1 MRVIRRGRLVT
12 LRRGLAYRRFGG
24 VRSPAFLRVAPL
36 PLQITRKGTL
46 ITLIARA
53 KSTILVVEDEAELL
67 DLIARLLRRSGY
79 EILEARTSPEAM
91 SVFEGGRSPV
101 DLILSDFNL
110 PGGNGLQLAKRL
122 RGTYAGVPVVFMS
135 GNREA
140 YDRIVEQGYV
150 CLRKPFS
157 FADMEQTL
165 GQILSERRPLRADA

>member
-1 MRVIRRGRLVT
+1 MCGSR
-12 LRRGLAYRRFGG
+12 
-24 VRSPAFLRVAPL
+24 AFLEVARR

-67 DLIARLLRRSGY
+67 DLIARILRRSGY

-91 SVFEGGRSPV
+91 SICQGARPV

-122 RGTYAGVPVVFMS
+122 RAACAGVPFVFMS

-140 YDRIVEQGYV
+140 CDRIVEHGYV

-165 GQILSERRPLRADA
+165 GEILSERRPLSAGA